1 MSEFAVS
8 EVFRLVNSQHQ
19 LVSSALFVSASS
31 THLNANH
38 SHMQTSGS
46 QTTENEDEELG
57 KASQQPTVPQ
67 PLPCTGSGTIMDEE
81 EALGK
86 VCNVTRQGLMQ
97 IT

>member
-31 THLNANH
+31 THLSANH

-46 QTTENEDEELG
+46 QTTDKEDEELG

-86 VCNVTRQGLMQ
+86 VCNVTWQGLMQ